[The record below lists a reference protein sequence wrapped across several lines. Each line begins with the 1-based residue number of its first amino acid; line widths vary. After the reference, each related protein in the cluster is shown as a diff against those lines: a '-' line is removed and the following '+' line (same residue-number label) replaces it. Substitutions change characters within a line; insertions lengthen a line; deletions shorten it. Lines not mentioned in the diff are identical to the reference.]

1 MTDAA
6 APRDRTLEIS
16 LLLLRLSVG
25 AFFLVWSVDKIV
37 NPEHAQAVF
46 ERFYLTSISGELS
59 IAAGVLQSLVILAFM
74 AGALKLLTY
83 GALLLMHT
91 VSTLS
96 TWKHLIAPYA
106 PDTSMLFWAAVPVV
120 FALLALFLLRDRDRL
135 LAVG

>member
-106 PDTSMLFWAAVPVV
+106 PDTSMLFWAGVPVV